1 MFMYELYLLLVWFHT
16 EKIEAVIIDVKDEC
30 WNDGLL
36 QYLYEIIFDNKA

>member
-36 QYLYEIIFDNKA
+36 QSVQGFPF